1 LELPRFYS
9 SDEKLKK
16 KSIIIQTEHHIPVS
30 PQQMASNIQEQPK
43 RAALKYSKTEKN
55 ETPSKG
61 ESAKPQMKKV
71 LQEKL
76 EEALVQRQQN
86 ESNRPKIRQRRFD
99 YH

>member
-1 LELPRFYS
+1 
-9 SDEKLKK
+9 
-16 KSIIIQTEHHIPVS
+16 
-30 PQQMASNIQEQPK
+30 
-43 RAALKYSKTEKN
+43 
-55 ETPSKG
+55 
-61 ESAKPQMKKV
+61 MKKV